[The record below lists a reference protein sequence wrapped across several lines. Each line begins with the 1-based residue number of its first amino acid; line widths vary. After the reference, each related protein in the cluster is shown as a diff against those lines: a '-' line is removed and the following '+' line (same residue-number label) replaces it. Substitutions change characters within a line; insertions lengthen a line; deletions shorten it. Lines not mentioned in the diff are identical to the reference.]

1 MIDLSFV
8 RPVIELFYEGV
19 ATVEEKQTV
28 KDEKTKLTRPSITV
42 KVLENEP
49 CRLSNSSEPVSN
61 SRPLPT
67 AEHAIKLFIRPDVE
81 IKPGSHII
89 VTQHGITTEYRSASV
104 AASYCTHQE
113 INLEKW
119 DKSI

>member
-8 RPVIELFYEGV
+8 RPAIEMFYEGR
-19 ATVEEKQTV
+19 ATVEEKRTV
-28 KDEKTKLTRPSITV
+28 KDPVTKLTRPSVLV
-42 KVLENEP
+42 KVLEDEP
-49 CRLSNSSEPVSN
+49 CRLSNSSEPISE

-67 AEHAIKLFIRPDVE
+67 AEHNIKLFISPDVV

-89 VTQHGITTEYRSASV
+89 VTQHGITTEYASSGDPAV
-104 AASYCTHQE
+104 YCTHQE
-113 INLEKW
+113 VNLEMW